1 MPTAAAAAKLTGVST
16 PAEAYRLPGIS
27 PKAYEHPADRAATAA
42 LGSIPMLDYVVRK
55 LIEFGYERALRQT
68 YLGASVR
75 LGTDQLPA
83 IWTRYQHVL
92 SVLDMPEEYDLYL
105 TAEPIANAMA
115 IGAGKPILVLNSA
128 TVELLDVEQLEAVI
142 AHEVGHI
149 LSDHVLY
156 RTALQILLR
165 LGSQRLPMVAGMP
178 LLAVQ
183 HALLEWSRATELTCD
198 RAAAIVTRDPRVVC
212 KMLMTMS
219 GGAKA
224 DDLNLDAFMRQ
235 AMEYTESGEGL
246 DRLQRLLTDL
256 RQTHSL
262 PVKRV
267 HELLAWVRDGEY
279 DRIVGGE
286 YTRRGQERPAR
297 EEAAD
302 AATHYSERFKD
313 LFRETGEHVNTAGK
327 QLSDWLKKYGDEDK
341 PPAARPGPPPSSGS
355 HAGRAARPGLP
366 HREAAHDAGRVSADA
381 QRAARGVQPVDEPR
395 SRRRLRRDDDPRRG
409 HAPAPPPLGAP
420 VQRRRQPHGEVP
432 PPARRGADARARR
445 ARRALRAHAARR
457 ADAGRAEGALRAP
470 ASVRRP
476 RRHPHHARAP
486 HRARPRRAAPA
497 PAGSEGGALCAPP
510 VRRRRARTAARRWPG
525 RHRSRCPD
533 PSSARSGRPMPS
545 APEVQRVEL
554 PLSERVAR
562 LEAEVTQ
569 LRAELRAL
577 RGR

>member
-1 MPTAAAAAKLTGVST
+1 VIASTKLSGVST

-75 LGTDQLPA
+75 LGTDQLPE

-115 IGAGKPILVLNSA
+115 VGAGKPILVLNSG
-128 TVELLDVEQLEAVI
+128 TVELLDAEQLEAVI

-149 LSDHVLY
+149 LSEHVLY
-156 RTALQILLR
+156 RTALQILLK
-165 LGSQRLPMVAGMP
+165 LGSQRLPLVAGMP

-198 RAAAIVTRDPRVVC
+198 RAAAIVTRDPRAVC
-212 KMLMTMS
+212 KMLMTMTA
-219 GGAKA
+219 GAKA

-235 AMEYTESGEGL
+235 AMEYTETGEGL

-286 YTRRGQERPAR
+286 YVHRGQERPAR
-297 EEAAD
+297 EEAS
-302 AATHYSERFKD
+302 AAAAHYSERFRD

-341 PPAARPGPPPSSGS
+341 PPKGGSGS
-355 HAGRAARPGLP
+355 STP
-366 HREAAHDAGRVSADA
+366 
-381 QRAARGVQPVDEPR
+381 
-395 SRRRLRRDDDPRRG
+395 
-409 HAPAPPPLGAP
+409 
-420 VQRRRQPHGEVP
+420 
-432 PPARRGADARARR
+432 
-445 ARRALRAHAARR
+445 
-457 ADAGRAEGALRAP
+457 
-470 ASVRRP
+470 
-476 RRHPHHARAP
+476 
-486 HRARPRRAAPA
+486 
-497 PAGSEGGALCAPP
+497 
-510 VRRRRARTAARRWPG
+510 
-525 RHRSRCPD
+525 
-533 PSSARSGRPMPS
+533 
-545 APEVQRVEL
+545 
-554 PLSERVAR
+554 
-562 LEAEVTQ
+562 
-569 LRAELRAL
+569 
-577 RGR
+577 

>member
-1 MPTAAAAAKLTGVST
+1 MHPHRFRSTKLKVVST

-42 LGSIPMLDYVVRK
+42 LASIPMLDYVVRK

-115 IGAGKPILVLNSA
+115 VGAGKPILVLNSG
-128 TVELLDVEQLEAVI
+128 TVQLLDDDQLEAVI

-178 LLAVQ
+178 LMAVQ

-198 RAAAIVTRDPRVVC
+198 RVAAIVTRDPRAVC

-219 GGAKA
+219 AGAKA
-224 DDLNLDAFMRQ
+224 DHLNLDAFMRQ

-246 DRLQRLLTDL
+246 DRMQRLLTDL
-256 RQTHSL
+256 RLDHAL

-267 HELLAWVRDGEY
+267 AELLAWVREGDY

-286 YTRRGQERPAR
+286 YMRRGEERPAR
-297 EEAAD
+297 EEAG
-302 AATHYSERFKD
+302 AAASHYGERFRD
-313 LFRETGEHVNTAGK
+313 LFKDAGEQVNDAG
-327 QLSDWLKKYGDEDK
+327 QRLGDWLRGLVSDK
-341 PPAARPGPPPSSGS
+341 
-355 HAGRAARPGLP
+355 
-366 HREAAHDAGRVSADA
+366 
-381 QRAARGVQPVDEPR
+381 
-395 SRRRLRRDDDPRRG
+395 
-409 HAPAPPPLGAP
+409 
-420 VQRRRQPHGEVP
+420 
-432 PPARRGADARARR
+432 
-445 ARRALRAHAARR
+445 
-457 ADAGRAEGALRAP
+457 
-470 ASVRRP
+470 
-476 RRHPHHARAP
+476 
-486 HRARPRRAAPA
+486 
-497 PAGSEGGALCAPP
+497 
-510 VRRRRARTAARRWPG
+510 
-525 RHRSRCPD
+525 
-533 PSSARSGRPMPS
+533 
-545 APEVQRVEL
+545 
-554 PLSERVAR
+554 
-562 LEAEVTQ
+562 
-569 LRAELRAL
+569 
-577 RGR
+577 